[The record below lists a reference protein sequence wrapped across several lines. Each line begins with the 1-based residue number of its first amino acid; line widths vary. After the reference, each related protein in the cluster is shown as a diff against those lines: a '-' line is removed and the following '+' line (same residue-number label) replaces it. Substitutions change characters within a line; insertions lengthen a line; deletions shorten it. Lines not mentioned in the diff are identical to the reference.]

1 MVKNALYKLQ
11 CVTDNPI
18 FEGFAFKQNK
28 SLRGEGRLVWD
39 FGTDNIQTKGRAW
52 SVPPLAPIWKPQ
64 PVIGRVRTFNDYPC
78 VNLTIPAFSH
88 RAVEVLRDLLEPNGE
103 LLPLVSDVGE
113 YFAYNLT
120 KVADILDPSR
130 SEINWNANRITASQI
145 MRYVC
150 FQERMEGLS
159 IFQLVENPGIVYVTQ
174 VFQDRVNEHDLQG
187 FHFNK
192 VWSAEEDGSLQQLD
206 KKPKERE
213 KESKLG
219 IDPAI
224 LKGNTVVLLLPIA
237 RAKPGKSEQAKLAK
251 ILDELD
257 KVLYNAHATP
267 NTSYFGNLEG
277 NDYHESQ
284 IRIFLSC
291 PNADILVDKIR
302 PLLSALSWKRKI
314 EVLKR
319 YGALVNANCREE
331 YVEL

>member
-1 MVKNALYKLQ
+1 
-11 CVTDNPI
+11 
-18 FEGFAFKQNK
+18 
-28 SLRGEGRLVWD
+28 
-39 FGTDNIQTKGRAW
+39 
-52 SVPPLAPIWKPQ
+52 
-64 PVIGRVRTFNDYPC
+64 
-78 VNLTIPAFSH
+78 
-88 RAVEVLRDLLEPNGE
+88 
-103 LLPLVSDVGE
+103 
-113 YFAYNLT
+113 
-120 KVADILDPSR
+120 
-130 SEINWNANRITASQI
+130 
-145 MRYVC
+145 
-150 FQERMEGLS
+150 
-159 IFQLVENPGIVYVTQ
+159 
-174 VFQDRVNEHDLQG
+174 
-187 FHFNK
+187 
-192 VWSAEEDGSLQQLD
+192 
-206 KKPKERE
+206 
-213 KESKLG
+213 
-219 IDPAI
+219 
-224 LKGNTVVLLLPIA
+224 VLLLPIA